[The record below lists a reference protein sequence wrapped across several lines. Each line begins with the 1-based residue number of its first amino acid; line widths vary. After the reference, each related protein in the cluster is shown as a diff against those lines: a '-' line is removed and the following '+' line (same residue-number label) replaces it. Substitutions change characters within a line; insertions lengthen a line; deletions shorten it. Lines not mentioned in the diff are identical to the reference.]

1 MSLGRTGIWL
11 ASGSVNALV
20 TKPVDLAA
28 FLAVVRQIDDFF
40 LSVGQATEPLS
51 PLSAGTYMPRQSFT
65 AGCSTTGCP
74 VMTGSL
80 TTGGAP

>member
-74 VMTGSL
+74 VMTSSL